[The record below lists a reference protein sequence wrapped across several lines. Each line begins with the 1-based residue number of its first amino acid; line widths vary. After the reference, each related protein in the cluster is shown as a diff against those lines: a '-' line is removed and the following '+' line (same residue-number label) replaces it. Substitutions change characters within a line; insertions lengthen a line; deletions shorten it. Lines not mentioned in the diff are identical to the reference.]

1 MHSST
6 ARRIWVSCRATL
18 EYIFSCEFPH
28 VFKIRLRFIGPIK
41 VESVFSV
48 YSKKKKELEAS
59 VVNALKRQ
67 TMHVYNRM
75 CVLFGLVRN
84 AHFIIETIW
93 KNNLIGM
100 CVRRMKKIDRK
111 KTLII
116 HFVISHISY

>member
-48 YSKKKKELEAS
+48 YSKKKRIRSKRCQRVKAS
-59 VVNALKRQ
+59 NDA
-67 TMHVYNRM
+67 
-75 CVLFGLVRN
+75 C
-84 AHFIIETIW
+84 I
-93 KNNLIGM
+93 
-100 CVRRMKKIDRK
+100 
-111 KTLII
+111 
-116 HFVISHISY
+116 